1 MVWKQKYRILLS
13 NYYVFEP
20 TSFDSKFAI
29 YQERYI
35 TTIIAIHI
43 LQSIRFI
50 DHTCRYLDIDALTGQ
65 ISCAKPG
72 IHNLDENGQC
82 RNQLYAVV
90 YIPGL
95 VYTVCAYKDTD
106 LPLAALRESPPLYSY
121 WVMECT
127 DGVYRWSRDG

>member
-1 MVWKQKYRILLS
+1 MVWKQKYRIFLS

-35 TTIIAIHI
+35 TAIIAIHI

-50 DHTCRYLDIDALTGQ
+50 DHTCRYSDIDALTGQ

-95 VYTVCAYKDTD
+95 DIHGM
-106 LPLAALRESPPLYSY
+106 RIQR
-121 WVMECT
+121 
-127 DGVYRWSRDG
+127 YRPTISGFT